1 LAALA
6 PDTRKDPVMRGHG
19 AHMWI
24 CGAMIVGG
32 LVVVLATGNAA
43 AFLLVIGCILMMV
56 VMMAMMGGMA
66 GHDHRQDHD

>member
-1 LAALA
+1 MFSALA
-6 PDTRKDPVMRGHG
+6 PDTRQDPVMRGHG
-19 AHMWI
+19 AHI

-43 AFLLVIGCILMMV
+43 AFLPVIGCILMML

-66 GHDHRQDHD
+66 GHGRRQDRD